1 MIFRVYV
8 YLPEGTMLVHA
19 SAFHVSLEP
28 CLSHTSACWKLFKAV
43 RVHVQQVQGTSFQ
56 GKAKTWWEGEYQ
68 TGGEGQQ
75 GRERTKTERE
85 NIKPVFVFCV
95 HLMSNDIAWLSGS
108 NVVFFELS
116 IVWDPLWSWLKN
128 LHVWSCLWIFFHLH
142 LCCLKHEKILIG
154 GFNPSEK
161 Y

>member
-1 MIFRVYV
+1 MFIYQRV
-8 YLPEGTMLVHA
+8 
-19 SAFHVSLEP
+19 P
-28 CLSHTSACWKLFKAV
+28 CLSMLLRLMFHWSHVCPIQVPVESCFKAV

-68 TGGEGQQ
+68 TGGGGQQ
-75 GRERTKTERE
+75 GRERTKTGRE

>member
-1 MIFRVYV
+1 MFIYQRV
-8 YLPEGTMLVHA
+8 
-19 SAFHVSLEP
+19 P
-28 CLSHTSACWKLFKAV
+28 CLSMLLRLMFHWSHVCPIQVPVESCFKAV
-43 RVHVQQVQGTSFQ
+43 RVHVQPVQGTSFQ

-75 GRERTKTERE
+75 GRERTKTGRE

-108 NVVFFELS
+108 NVVFFRVKYCLGS
-116 IVWDPLWSWLKN
+116 AMIVAEKPP
-128 LHVWSCLWIFFHLH
+128 CLIMFVDIFPPPSLLF
-142 LCCLKHEKILIG
+142 KTWKILIG